1 METGGIIRRVDELGR
16 IVIPKEIRK
25 TYRLHEGST
34 LEINILKS
42 GEIVLSKYSKISSI
56 YEFANIICESLSRVL
71 EFNVLICDTE
81 KIVASNKKTLNNKLL
96 NENIIKNFFNRKN
109 YILQKSVSMMMSIYS
124 NDTSIYTSQ
133 AIIPIICEG
142 DVVGGIILYS
152 LNEKEITTNDL
163 KCCQVFSNFLGE
175 VWKKMP
181 AETFLLVHQ
190 YLPLQ
195 VY

>member
-56 YEFANIICESLSRVL
+56 YEFANIICESLSKVL
-71 EFNVLICDTE
+71 EFNVLIWDTE

-96 NENIIKNFFNRKN
+96 NENVIKNFFNRKN
-109 YILQKSVSMMMSIYS
+109 YILQKSVSMMMSI
-124 NDTSIYTSQ
+124 
-133 AIIPIICEG
+133 
-142 DVVGGIILYS
+142 
-152 LNEKEITTNDL
+152 
-163 KCCQVFSNFLGE
+163 
-175 VWKKMP
+175 
-181 AETFLLVHQ
+181 
-190 YLPLQ
+190 
-195 VY
+195 